1 MFCIVL
7 AMRQM
12 ILRLRKPLLFHLHYL
27 IKMRTVHG
35 IGTYGHML
43 IILLICFH
51 SNDSI
56 EQLIAPPTNV
66 KVSSTPIKVSSHMNV
81 M

>member
-1 MFCIVL
+1 MFCVVL
-7 AMRQM
+7 VMRQM
-12 ILRLRKPLLFHLHYL
+12 TLRLRKPLLFHLQYL
-27 IKMRTVHG
+27 IKMKTVHG
-35 IGTYGHML
+35 IGTYVNYIVNL
-43 IILLICFH
+43 CFC
-51 SNDSI
+51 SNHSI